1 MGECVSFSL
10 QGKNYEALAK
20 IEDGKVVL
28 SRLLR
33 EDPKKFNVWEDVI
46 WEYRANK
53 GFQID
58 VDEEIY
64 EALEM

>member
-33 EDPKKFNVWEDVI
+33 EDPKKFNVWDVF
-46 WEYRANK
+46 
-53 GFQID
+53 GT
-58 VDEEIY
+58 
-64 EALEM
+64 M